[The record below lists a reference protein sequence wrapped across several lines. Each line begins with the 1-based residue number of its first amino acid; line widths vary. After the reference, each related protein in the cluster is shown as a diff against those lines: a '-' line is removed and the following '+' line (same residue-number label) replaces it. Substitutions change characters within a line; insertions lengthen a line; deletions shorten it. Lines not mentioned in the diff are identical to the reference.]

1 MSIGKFSIGGA
12 LLNVAKTQF
21 FNVSNESPDKASRNS
36 YFGTPVFSNL
46 QIEPFEYETLQGETI
61 SIKNGIIVDTVLMS
75 VTQSKNIVS
84 TPIQGRNGT
93 VKEYISDGDFQI
105 DISGF
110 IMSESNNY
118 PETDVNELIQ
128 ICRAPVPIRFVSEF
142 LQWFDI
148 NDMVITS
155 FTMPQTEGLR
165 NGQQFTL
172 TCVSDTPVELDDTNF

>member
-1 MSIGKFSIGGA
+1 MSIGKFTIGGA

-21 FNVSNESPDKASRNS
+21 FQVGNESPDQSSRNS

-46 QIEPFEYETLQGETI
+46 QIEPFEYETLKGETE
-61 SIKNGIIVDTVLMS
+61 SIKNGIIIDTVLMT
-75 VTQSKNIVS
+75 VTQTKNIIS

-93 VKEYISDGDFQI
+93 IKEYISDGDFQI
-105 DISGF
+105 DIVGQVV
-110 IMSESNNY
+110 SESNNY

-148 NDMVITS
+148 NDVVITS
-155 FTMPQTEGLR
+155 FALGQDEGIRNAQSFTM
-165 NGQQFTL
+165 
-172 TCVSDTPVELDDTNF
+172 TCVSDTAVELDDTNF